1 MSQTFPAL
9 DLPLA
14 TGTAAATPSAS
25 SNGTAD
31 LTVFDPA
38 MCCSSGVCG
47 PGIDPM
53 LMRVSADLGWLAKK
67 GLSVQRV
74 NLGQEPIRFVETP
87 QVRELLDRDGE
98 DALPVLLRGDEVL
111 ASGRYPNRKE
121 LAEVFGL
128 TL

>member
-1 MSQTFPAL
+1 MPDTSPAL

-14 TGTAAATPSAS
+14 TGTSPATPPAS
-25 SNGTAD
+25 SNEAAD
-31 LTVFDPA
+31 LIVFDPA

-67 GLSVQRV
+67 GLTVQRI

-111 ASGRYPNRKE
+111 ASGRYPDRKE